1 MIFFYTNADNGFT
14 AVSFQFSLIGNDPG
28 AAKLLED
35 LGQDRDLREFID
47 AFPVEFDLERQPTD
61 KWFVV
66 CHNMLF
72 SKLIN

>member
-1 MIFFYTNADNGFT
+1 MVYVRSNTYNMFA

-35 LGQDRDLREFID
+35 LGQDRDLGEFID
-47 AFPVEFDLERQPTD
+47 VFPVEFDLERQLTD

-66 CHNMLF
+66 CYNLLF
-72 SKLIN
+72 KLII